1 MKRKILSI
9 LFTLVL
15 VLSFT
20 LVPAAPVRADPGWL
34 GGWAKRVK
42 LTIDNG
48 DIDAALSNFP
58 ILVYLSPSSGRGPDD
73 VSSVF
78 DELTDN
84 ANRKKIAVTESDGTT
99 ERYVEIEKWDDASEQ
114 AWLWVKVPA
123 IAHDADTDLYLYY
136 DSHHADNTT
145 YVGDPSDAVTHNV
158 WDSNFK
164 LVTHMRDDPDN
175 QHIRDSTVNANDGT
189 KGAAGAPAVT
199 TSGKIDDAQDFDGQD
214 DFINCGSASSLDNL
228 ANSDFSVEAWIYH
241 ERDLHERIFDKKDG
255 SAGWFLN
262 ANQYEP
268 EGMTNALEIYI
279 NFSTTAMRYA
289 ANNVLSLNTWHHVG
303 AVYNSSA
310 KTAKLYVDGTEV
322 TPDLQ
327 AQPGVGTPTDE
338 SALDLWIGAY
348 WHSLY
353 PTGVGNFL
361 GTIDEARISDTARSA
376 DWIKASY
383 ESERDDLLDFGIEEL
398 AVPPTAG
405 SSNSGGTE
413 NNTFYPGE
421 TVYAYGTGFPAS
433 TPVDVYI
440 VPDQDWSDQDPIPA
454 DVSGDG
460 MNTIVTDGSGV
471 LGSTAVWDPPLTPG
485 DYDMVFDVDGDI
497 EYDAATEAVDSAS
510 PGFSVVA
517 QVVAVGGEVYPVNKV
532 TLLMPWLVVSVVLIL
547 AIGGGALVLRRRRIQ
562 F

>member
-1 MKRKILSI
+1 MNRTRWYAKPIYL
-9 LFTLVL
+9 LVALVL

-58 ILVYLSPSSGRGPDD
+58 ILVYLSTSSGREPDN
-73 VSSVF
+73 VSVVF

-99 ERYVEIEKWDDASEQ
+99 ECYVEIEKWDDASPQ

-136 DSHHADNTT
+136 DSSHGNNTA
-145 YVGDPSDAVTHNV
+145 YVGNPSDAVVHNV

-199 TSGKIDDAQDFDGQD
+199 TSGKIDDAQDFDGD
-214 DFINCGSASSLDNL
+214 HIDCGSPSSLDNL
-228 ANSDFSVEAWIYH
+228 ADSDFSVETWIYH
-241 ERDLHERIFDKKDG
+241 EVDEHQRIFDKK
-255 SAGWFLN
+255 SSPGWFLN
-262 ANQYEP
+262 ANKYVP
-268 EGMTNALEIYI
+268 DGMTKALELHI
-279 NFSTTAMRYA
+279 NFNTTAMRYI
-289 ANNVLSLNTWHHVG
+289 ANDVLSLNAWHHVC
-303 AVYNSSA
+303 AVYNSSN
-310 KTAKLYVDGTEV
+310 KTAQLYVDGTEV
-322 TPDLQ
+322 TTYFM
-327 AQPGVGTPTDE
+327 AQPGVGTPPDD

-348 WHSLY
+348 WHASS
-353 PTGVGNFL
+353 PSGVSHFTGI
-361 GTIDEARISDTARSA
+361 IDEARISTSARSA
-376 DWIKASY
+376 AWIKAIY
-383 ESERDDLLDFGIEEL
+383 ESETDDLLDFGIEEL
-398 AVPPTAG
+398 APPPVVM
-405 SSNSGGTE
+405 SSDSGGTGKD
-413 NNTFYPGE
+413 TFYQGE

-433 TPVDVYI
+433 TTVDVYI

-471 LGSTAVWDPPLTPG
+471 LGSTAVWDPRLTPG
-485 DYDMVFDVDGDI
+485 DYDMVFDVDGDTK
-497 EYDAATEAVDSAS
+497 YDAATEAVDSGS
-510 PGFSVVA
+510 PGFTVVPTSPPG
-517 QVVAVGGEVYPVNKV
+517 VPTMNHWGIVAMT
-532 TLLMPWLVVSVVLIL
+532 TLFAGLLVWTV
-547 AIGGGALVLRRRRIQ
+547 RRRRLAL
-562 F
+562 